1 LVLVSALVLEVL
13 LLLPVLIL
21 LVVRVQTMQVMMLPL
36 EQVHRVATEPEL
48 VVQAVLS
55 VKE

>member
-1 LVLVSALVLEVL
+1 MVSALVLE
-13 LLLPVLIL
+13 VLIL

-36 EQVHRVATEPEL
+36 EQVHRVVTEPEL
-48 VVQAVLS
+48 VVQAVLT